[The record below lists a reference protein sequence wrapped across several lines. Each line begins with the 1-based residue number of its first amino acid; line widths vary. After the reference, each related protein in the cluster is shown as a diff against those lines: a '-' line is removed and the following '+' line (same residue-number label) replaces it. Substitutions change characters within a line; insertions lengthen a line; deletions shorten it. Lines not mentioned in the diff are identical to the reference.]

1 MPSTKRAASPC
12 RSGVL
17 EVLDEL
23 VEMGLDGIEV
33 WTPENTEEQ
42 TQAFHDYAKKNNL
55 LMTGGSDF
63 HGLYSRAAHT
73 IASYSTPD
81 ENLAALKT
89 FQARQRRARR
99 KAEAEAAKAA
109 AGEE

>member
-1 MPSTKRAASPC
+1 
-12 RSGVL
+12 
-17 EVLDEL
+17 
-23 VEMGLDGIEV
+23 MGLDGIEV